1 MSLIPSTLSL
11 VKNDYM
17 LNRCCSRFKP
27 LVPKMV
33 NVLNKSTNPRFRYSF
48 GKTLSF
54 FFRAPN
60 FILGESLS
68 QYDNQGSVARQKN
81 CIFFCCC
88 LQTLDGNI

>member
-1 MSLIPSTLSL
+1 
-11 VKNDYM
+11 
-17 LNRCCSRFKP
+17 
-27 LVPKMV
+27 MV

-68 QYDNQGSVARQKN
+68 QYDNQTKKLHILLLLFANAGRKYLNLPVFSLLLGHQ
-81 CIFFCCC
+81 
-88 LQTLDGNI
+88 